1 MDLRIENLT
10 SAGESRPDNDGNLNT
25 MKVLITGGAGFVGSR
40 LARTLLDRTHLSGHP
55 ISELVLADLVAP
67 AADLSSDSRV
77 RAWPGALLDQCK
89 AVGNETFDV
98 VFHLAA
104 AVSGECEA
112 NLDLGLRSNLD
123 TTRAL
128 PDALRG
134 GSKPRLVFSSSVAVF
149 GGDAGMPMPR
159 VIRDETL

>member
-1 MDLRIENLT
+1 
-10 SAGESRPDNDGNLNT
+10 

-40 LARTLLDRTHLSGHP
+40 LARTLLERGHLSGQP
-55 ISELVLADLVAP
+55 LSELVLADLVAP
-67 AADLSSDSRV
+67 AADLTSDSRV

-89 AVGNETFDV
+89 ALDNPAFDV

-128 PDALRG
+128 LDALREG
-134 GSKPRLVFSSSVAVF
+134 NKPRLVFSSSVAVF
-149 GGDAGMPMPR
+149 GGDASMPMPKGNPR
-159 VIRDETL
+159 RNSPGSADLVWGAEIYL